1 MRLNHVSFAGKVQS
15 VSDIRQAGNSKVCTV
30 SLYQSYPKKKNSD
43 GEVAEWHSDW
53 VDVQCW
59 GQTAEV
65 AQNLE
70 KKQEVIVEGR
80 LAYNKWTDKEGN
92 NRKDL
97 KINASFLHKP
107 VAGSTTAEGQTDSDP
122 FPF

>member
-1 MRLNHVSFAGKVQS
+1 MRLNHVSFAGKVQK
-15 VSDIRQAGNSKVCTV
+15 VSEIRQTKDGSKVCTV
-30 SLYQSYPKKKNSD
+30 SLYQSYPKQKSSS
-43 GEVAEWHSDW
+43 GEVSEWHSDW
-53 VDVQCW
+53 VDVECW

-80 LAYNKWTDKEGN
+80 LKYNSWIDKEGN
-92 NRKDL
+92 KRNGL
-97 KINASFLHKP
+97 KISASFLHKP
-107 VAGSTTAEGQTDSDP
+107 VLAATTAEGQTEA